1 MGEALE
7 RVISGH
13 QREIDRLREV
23 QHGGIEDS
31 RKLHDAHR
39 VIMDAGWRFNIGCT
53 GLMYARQHPESTV
66 VPGAAG

>member
-7 RVISGH
+7 RVISGY

-23 QHGGIEDS
+23 QRSGIEDS
-31 RKLHDAHR
+31 HKLHEAHS
-39 VIMDAGWRFNIGCT
+39 VIMDAGWCFNIGCA
-53 GLMYARQHPESTV
+53 GLMYARQHPESAV